1 MNISDLTP
9 EARRDEWGRMVR
21 AHAREGFAGK
31 RPRPYFSY
39 GPGGHGNEIYDDLVQ
54 EDDIELAEREL
65 HSGPLSMRPRFL
77 RYGHS
82 VPSLGGNSH
91 EAQ

>member
-65 HSGPLSMRPRFL
+65 WAALDASTIPEIRALRTLSGW
-77 RYGHS
+77 
-82 VPSLGGNSH
+82 
-91 EAQ
+91 E